1 MSVAKAKEYLEPR
14 GYGNKIDIHDEPC
27 DTVQNAARIV
37 GASEAE
43 IAKTMSFLVDEQP
56 IVIVT
61 TGDTKIDNAKYKAFF
76 HKKCKMVPWDD
87 VQDIIGHE
95 PGGVC
100 AFGVNKNVK
109 PYLDVQLKRFPIV
122 HSAAGA
128 PEATISLSP
137 EELETLLAPV
147 EWIDVCKPIVE
158 EQA

>member
-1 MSVAKAKEYLEPR
+1 MSVAKVREYLEPL
-14 GYGNKIDIHDEPC
+14 GYADKIDIHDEPC
-27 DTVQNAARIV
+27 DTVPNAARIV
-37 GASEAE
+37 GALEAE

-61 TGDTKIDNAKYKAFF
+61 TGDTKIDNAKYKAYF
-76 HKKCKMVPWDD
+76 HKKCKMVPWDE

-100 AFGVNKNVK
+100 AFGVKDGVQA
-109 PYLDVQLKRFPIV
+109 YLDVQLKRFPVV

-137 EELETLLAPV
+137 EELDTLIKPV
-147 EWIDVCKPIVE
+147 AWIDVCKPIAE
-158 EQA
+158 NAD